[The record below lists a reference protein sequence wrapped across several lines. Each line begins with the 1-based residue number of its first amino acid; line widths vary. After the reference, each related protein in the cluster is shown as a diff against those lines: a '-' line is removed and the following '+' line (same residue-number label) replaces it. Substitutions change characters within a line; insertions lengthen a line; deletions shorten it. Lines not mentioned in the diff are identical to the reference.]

1 MGVAKKNTA
10 TIPYGYKKVQET
22 KNKYYSIYENQ
33 YSLPLGYTYDKIVNA
48 DRIDQ
53 YSAAEKQETTML
65 AAIVEDKDM
74 DKNSNLTV
82 ATKLP
87 LTAQKLKIKNIK
99 LNGVSMTKDDEVL
112 L

>member
-1 MGVAKKNTA
+1 M
-10 TIPYGYKKVQET
+10 
-22 KNKYYSIYENQ
+22 
-33 YSLPLGYTYDKIVNA
+33 PLGYTYDKIVNT

-99 LNGVSMTKDDEVL
+99 LNGVSMTKDTIEIEKPGATMKFSFMQKKMRKSIL
-112 L
+112 

>member
-1 MGVAKKNTA
+1 
-10 TIPYGYKKVQET
+10 
-22 KNKYYSIYENQ
+22 
-33 YSLPLGYTYDKIVNA
+33 
-48 DRIDQ
+48 
-53 YSAAEKQETTML
+53 ML

-87 LTAQKLKIKNIK
+87 LTAQRYDRDREAGCN
-99 LNGVSMTKDDEVL
+99 DEVL

>member
-1 MGVAKKNTA
+1 M
-10 TIPYGYKKVQET
+10 
-22 KNKYYSIYENQ
+22 
-33 YSLPLGYTYDKIVNA
+33 PLGYTYDKIVNT

-99 LNGVSMTKDDEVL
+99 LNGVSMRRRPMQKLICLWLEIFMQKKMRKSIL
-112 L
+112 

>member
-1 MGVAKKNTA
+1 M
-10 TIPYGYKKVQET
+10 
-22 KNKYYSIYENQ
+22 
-33 YSLPLGYTYDKIVNA
+33 PLGYTYDKIVNA

-82 ATKLP
+82 ATE
-87 LTAQKLKIKNIK
+87 A
-99 LNGVSMTKDDEVL
+99 SAYCTKVKD
-112 L
+112 

>member
-82 ATKLP
+82 ATE
-87 LTAQKLKIKNIK
+87 A
-99 LNGVSMTKDDEVL
+99 SAYCTKVKD
-112 L
+112 